1 MMGRAG
7 VTALF
12 AALALAAAL
21 AAAPAFGGVNGRLAY
36 APASGGQ
43 VFSIPAKGGAPFQV
57 THDASGAAH
66 PDWSRDGRYLAYDVG
81 GLRLAVAN
89 ADGSGERLVNV
100 DVSAIDPSWSPDSSK
115 LAFTGVVYDQN
126 AGVEDSSLY
135 VTAADGSGYMRIG
148 PGSEPDWSPRADW
161 IVYRSNPAST
171 DGCAG
176 IWRMHSD
183 GSGNAPVAPATRS
196 GTACSGGGVDPS
208 FSPDGKRIVYVSTDG
223 HSIYTVNL
231 HGRSRHLVLRDS
243 SPNAS
248 PVFSP
253 DGRRIAYSVAGS
265 GIWAVGVRGGRAHRL
280 GRGTGY
286 IAWQPL
292 RRG

>member
-1 MMGRAG
+1 MRRAG
-7 VTALF
+7 VPAAL
-12 AALALAAAL
+12 AALALGAAV
-21 AAAPAFGGVNGRLAY
+21 AAAPASADANGRIAY

-43 VFSIPAKGGAPFQV
+43 VFSIPAKGGAPVQI
-57 THDASGAAH
+57 TQDPSGAAH
-66 PDWSRDGRYLAYDVG
+66 PDWSRDGRFVAYDVG

-89 ADGSGERLVNV
+89 ANGSGERLVNV

-135 VTAADGSGYMRIG
+135 VTAVDGSGYMRIG

-161 IVYRSNPAST
+161 IVYLSNPAST

-183 GSGNAPVAPATRS
+183 GTGNAPVAPATRK
-196 GTACSGGGVDPS
+196 GAVCSGGGGDPS
-208 FSPDGKRIVYVSTDG
+208 FAPDGRRVVYGSTDG

-231 HGRSRHLVLRDS
+231 RGRARHLVLRDAS
-243 SPNAS
+243 VKAS
-248 PVFSP
+248 PVYSP

-265 GIWAVGVRGGRAHRL
+265 GIWTVSVHGGRPHRL

-286 IAWQPL
+286 VAWQPL
-292 RRG
+292 PRG

>member
-1 MMGRAG
+1 MGRAG
-7 VTALF
+7 VTAVF
-12 AALALAAAL
+12 AALLLGVAVAAT
-21 AAAPAFGGVNGRLAY
+21 PAFADANGRIAY

-43 VFSIPAKGGAPFQV
+43 VFSIAARGGGTIQI
-57 THDASGAAH
+57 THDPSGAAH
-66 PDWSRDGRYLAYDVG
+66 PDWSRDGRHVAYDVG

-89 ADGSGERLVNV
+89 PDGSGERLVNV

-115 LAFTGVVYDQN
+115 LAFTGVDYDQN
-126 AGVEDSSLY
+126 GNVEDSSLY
-135 VTAADGSGYMRIG
+135 VTAVDGSGYMRIG

-171 DGCAG
+171 DGCPG

-183 GSGNAPVAPATRS
+183 GTGNAPVIPATRN
-196 GTACSGGGVDPS
+196 GTVCSGGGVDPS
-208 FSPDGKRIVYVSTDG
+208 FSPDGKRVAYVSTDG
-223 HSIYTVNL
+223 HSIYTANL
-231 HGRSRHLVLRDS
+231 RGRSRRLVLRDS
-243 SPNAS
+243 SPKAS

-253 DGRRIAYSVAGS
+253 DGRQIAYSVAGS
-265 GIWAVGVRGGRAHRL
+265 GIWTVSARGGRAHRI

-286 IAWQPL
+286 VAWQPL